1 MKRWRVCQ
9 DLRPNPFEENA
20 LTDHYRILTTLGQ
33 GAFGDVKLASHL
45 LTQTKVAVKVLPK
58 SRKKPIKSEIEIMK
72 SLDHPHII
80 KLLQIIDTT
89 KNIFIVL
96 EHAVGGELLAKI
108 EEFGY
113 LAEEE
118 CHRLFKQMVCA
129 LKYCHQK
136 GIVKGI

>member
-1 MKRWRVCQ
+1 
-9 DLRPNPFEENA
+9 
-20 LTDHYRILTTLGQ
+20 
-33 GAFGDVKLASHL
+33 
-45 LTQTKVAVKVLPK
+45 
-58 SRKKPIKSEIEIMK
+58 MK
-72 SLDHPHII
+72 SLDHPHIT

-129 LKYCHQK
+129 LKYCHQNAIIHK
-136 GIVKGI
+136 DLKPENILLDCHGNVKLTDFGLGTK